1 MLTIKAPETYACEP
15 GLLEH
20 AGELVSKYGR
30 RAFIIAGERA
40 WQAVEKTLAPG
51 LEAWHIAWARQTLR
65 GYPTC
70 EKALDLVSQSAQAR
84 ADLIIGIGG
93 GKVCD
98 MAKAVANLRGIPA
111 VNIPTVAG
119 TCACWAARSILY
131 TEDGD
136 FDRILWNAANP
147 SMVLA
152 DVDVLIRAP
161 KRYLASGIMDTLAKW
176 YEFEPL
182 IEAEPGDI
190 VLRQDV
196 AVAKLAKDILEALG
210 PGAMADGPDP
220 EAFRQ
225 VLDAIFF
232 LAGATGSFANG
243 AAYQGFAHPWYYATT
258 RVPESRHRLHGE
270 KVAFGLLVQ
279 FILKEKPR
287 AFIDEY
293 LRQLVFYGITDVP
306 GDWHTADEAGTIR
319 ALAERVLNEYPGM
332 VEKGFARDSA
342 HCAQA
347 IEEAS
352 ELLRS
357 SRTYGK

>member
-1 MLTIKAPETYACEP
+1 MLTIKAPEIYLCEP
-15 GLLEH
+15 GALRR
-20 AGELVSKYGR
+20 AGELASRYGH

-40 WQAVEKTLAPG
+40 WQSVEDILVPSLAEWRIDWEKG
-51 LEAWHIAWARQTLR
+51 ALR
-65 GYPTC
+65 GYPTYA
-70 EKALDLVSQSAQAR
+70 KVLDLVARSAQVR
-84 ADLIIGIGG
+84 AEFVIGVGG

-98 MAKAVANLRGIPA
+98 MAKAVGNLRGIPV

-131 TEDGD
+131 TDEGD
-136 FDRILWNAANP
+136 YDRILWNAANP
-147 SMVLA
+147 NMVLA

-161 KRYLASGIMDTLAKW
+161 KRWLASGIMDTLAKW

-182 IEAEPGDI
+182 IGVDPGDV

-210 PGAMADGPDP
+210 PAAMSGEADP
-220 EAFRQ
+220 EQFRQ

-279 FILKEKPR
+279 FILKDKPR
-287 AFIDEY
+287 AFIDGF
-293 LRQLVFYGITDVP
+293 LAQLAVYGITDVP
-306 GDWHTADEAGTIR
+306 ADWSAGDNIEA
-319 ALAERVLNEYPGM
+319 ALAERVLREYPSM
-332 VEKGFARDSA
+332 IEKGFARDVGQ
-342 HCAQA
+342 CADA
-347 IEEAS
+347 IERAS
-352 ELLRS
+352 EWLRS
-357 SRTYGK
+357 VR